1 MRGASRTRQ
10 SSVDSAGKV
19 SQTHFGSERSP
30 TTRDTRPKWTR
41 HHCVRC
47 LQVHTWTKHTGKG
60 SKSRVDKWPAR
71 VSLGG
76 TVLGV
81 TAEQRGLRP
90 LLFPSTRK
98 MYSYF
103 TCAVTHF
110 FFFFLRNRYTHRGR
124 EHAPVGLVSR
134 WEFSSGGTIAV
145 RLNRIKA
152 LCAGP
157 R

>member
-60 SKSRVDKWPAR
+60 SKSRVNRWPAR

-81 TAEQRGLRP
+81 TAEQRGLHLSFDKEDV
-90 LLFPSTRK
+90 LLF
-98 MYSYF
+98 YLCSY
-103 TCAVTHF
+103 A

-134 WEFSSGGTIAV
+134 WEVSSGGTTAV

-152 LCAGP
+152 LRAGP